1 MEYQRG
7 MEYQRLVW
15 ASRRGMLELDLILN
29 PFLERIYPSLPEEDK
44 QRYRKLLECEDQDL
58 FNWFLNKGEP
68 ADDNLKK
75 IVGII
80 RSNTGL
86 QMNG

>member
-1 MEYQRG
+1 

-29 PFLERIYPSLPEEDK
+29 PFLENIYPSLPEEDK

-58 FNWFLNKGEP
+58 FNWFLNKDEP
-68 ADDNLKK
+68 DDGDLRK

-86 QMNG
+86 QING

>member
-1 MEYQRG
+1 

-68 ADDNLKK
+68 DDADLKK
-75 IVGII
+75 VVGII

-86 QMNG
+86 QTKG